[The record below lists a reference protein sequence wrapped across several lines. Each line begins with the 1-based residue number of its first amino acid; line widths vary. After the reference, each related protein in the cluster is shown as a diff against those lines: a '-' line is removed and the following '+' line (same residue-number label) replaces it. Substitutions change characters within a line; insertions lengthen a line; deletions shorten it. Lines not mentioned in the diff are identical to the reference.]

1 MSLFI
6 LSSSA
11 ASFLF
16 AFYSALSGCLFCKT
30 PKNNLSIYDKQ
41 PTSCHGSLCLCIYW
55 QPLESMSWSFW
66 NEIGRGMVLGRQN
79 VWAWLKR
86 KRDAGYD
93 KETYC
98 ALGAVW

>member
-1 MSLFI
+1 MSPFI

-16 AFYSALSGCLFCKT
+16 AFYSALSGCLFSNT

-55 QPLESMSWSFW
+55 QPLESMSLSFW
-66 NEIGRGMVLGRQN
+66 ERDWARNGVGEANRLG
-79 VWAWLKR
+79 VIEAEEKCEL
-86 KRDAGYD
+86 
-93 KETYC
+93 
-98 ALGAVW
+98 